1 MTVLKAIQKLSK
13 LGEVKQLNKIFYSV
27 KVNND
32 TLTFIDN
39 GGEGNATCYHIDHYN
54 EEGEKY
60 HTTYFDN
67 VTQMIKYA
75 TR

>member
-13 LGEVKQLNKIFYSV
+13 LGEVKNNKGFYWVRLNNMS
-27 KVNND
+27 
-32 TLTFIDN
+32 LTCIDN
-39 GGEGNATCYHIDHYN
+39 GGTGEATCYHIDHYN
-54 EEGEKY
+54 EEGEKC
-60 HTTYFDN
+60 HTSYFDN